1 MKPYLTIIIAIST
14 LLLFVQCKKEV
25 EFKGKNMKPK
35 IVLNSIIYT
44 DSIIECYVHKSN
56 SVASGIFTVQPL
68 TNATVV
74 LSENGVV
81 VETMTHVSNGKYL
94 SNTTA
99 SAGKIYKIHVS
110 LNNYDDAIGTSQIV
124 YKPEWIKIDSIGV
137 VTSYQ
142 DNQGMIMFR
151 LKMPKESATNYYA
164 MTIYEKLLIHIYD
177 EETHEIIDSTFQY
190 FHMLADMDY
199 ARGIEFSR
207 YHYDGETGYE
217 KYFLTDKITSQE
229 NEGIIDF
236 PIRNSIEQRNRT
248 LLFVIEKISEDLFM
262 YEHSLYML
270 DDYYDF
276 PLFSQPV
283 QTYMN
288 IEGGLGFI
296 GTSVII
302 PVYYYQ

>member
-1 MKPYLTIIIAIST
+1 
-14 LLLFVQCKKEV
+14 
-25 EFKGKNMKPK
+25 
-35 IVLNSIIYT
+35 
-44 DSIIECYVHKSN
+44 
-56 SVASGIFTVQPL
+56 
-68 TNATVV
+68 
-74 LSENGVV
+74 
-81 VETMTHVSNGKYL
+81 
-94 SNTTA
+94 
-99 SAGKIYKIHVS
+99 
-110 LNNYDDAIGTSQIV
+110 
-124 YKPEWIKIDSIGV
+124 
-137 VTSYQ
+137 
-142 DNQGMIMFR
+142 
-151 LKMPKESATNYYA
+151 MPKESATNYYA

-199 ARGIEFSR
+199 ARGIEFSDTIMMVR
-207 YHYDGETGYE
+207 LVM
-217 KYFLTDKITSQE
+217 KNILTDKITSQE

-302 PVYYYQ
+302 PVYYYHQQ